1 MTTKNEIELRQW
13 REDDWPDFRR
23 IRLQALQTNP
33 SVFLKSY
40 DEEASQPDSYWIDC
54 LSSENSAVF
63 GLYDAETVIGL
74 TGAFRYRE
82 SPHDTVIL
90 GMSFIHPDYRGRG
103 LSELFYQ
110 ARIDWARS
118 QEGITRVIVSHRDGN
133 EASKAANQ
141 KFGFVA
147 TDSTETV
154 FPDGALAKEYNYE
167 LKI

>member
-1 MTTKNEIELRQW
+1 
-13 REDDWPDFRR
+13 
-23 IRLQALQTNP
+23 
-33 SVFLKSY
+33 
-40 DEEASQPDSYWIDC
+40 
-54 LSSENSAVF
+54 
-63 GLYDAETVIGL
+63 
-74 TGAFRYRE
+74 
-82 SPHDTVIL
+82 
-90 GMSFIHPDYRGRG
+90 MSFIHPDYRGRG

-154 FPDGALAKEYNYE
+154 FPDGVLAKEYNYE